1 MIDFFDFII
10 DGVVVLLEIIF
21 VILIGLLGIITIP
34 LWILP
39 YAIYKLIR
47 GKKI

>member
-10 DGVVVLLEIIF
+10 QGVILMSEIIF
-21 VILIGLLGIITIP
+21 VILIVLFGIITIP
-34 LWILP
+34 IWIIP

-47 GKKI
+47 GKRI